1 MRTLAA
7 AAALMLLQT
16 GPGEQRRVV
25 ERGDQSNIDAPR
37 QVAARTAAEWTA
49 LWRQHAP
56 DRPQPAVD
64 LQKEMVVGLFL
75 GSRPTAGFG
84 IDLVETRDE
93 QGTLVVVYRET
104 TPPRDALT
112 AQMLTFPYI
121 LVALPR
127 HAGAV
132 RFERGRS

>member
-1 MRTLAA
+1 MRALA
-7 AAALMLLQT
+7 AAALMLLQS
-16 GPGEQRRVV
+16 GLGEPRRVI

-37 QVAARTAAEWTA
+37 QVAARTAADWTA

-56 DRPQPAVD
+56 GRPQPAVD

-75 GSRPTAGFG
+75 GSRPTAGYAV
-84 IDLVETRDE
+84 DLAGTRDE

-104 TPPRDALT
+104 MPPRDALS
-112 AQMLTFPYI
+112 AQMMTFPYV

-132 RFERGRS
+132 RFEREGN